1 RRALTT
7 GVDSPGTPWVIAPT
21 MTTVTAMKVVTTD
34 GAPALQAGWTS
45 RQMRTPL
52 SPVIVNGV
60 AFVVASG
67 EAAPRPG
74 AAVDA
79 VDGARQSMP
88 AVLYALDA
96 TSGRERWSGGNTIT
110 SFVHGP
116 AVWPGIGQVHVA
128 TFDSTVYAFG
138 FPLERY

>member
-1 RRALTT
+1 MRA
-7 GVDSPGTPWVIAPT
+7 
-21 MTTVTAMKVVTTD
+21 
-34 GAPALQAGWTS
+34 
-45 RQMRTPL
+45 PL

-60 AFVVASG
+60 AFVVSSG
-67 EAAPRPG
+67 EFVPRAG

-79 VDGARQSMP
+79 VERARQSGP

-96 TSGRERWSGGNTIT
+96 TTGRELWSSGIAIT

-128 TFDSTVYAFG
+128 TFDNTVYAFG